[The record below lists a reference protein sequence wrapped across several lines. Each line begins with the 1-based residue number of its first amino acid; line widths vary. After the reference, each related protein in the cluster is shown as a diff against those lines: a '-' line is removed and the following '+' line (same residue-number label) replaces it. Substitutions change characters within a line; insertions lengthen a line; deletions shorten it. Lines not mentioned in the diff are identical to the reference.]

1 MKKWVKG
8 NNNEKININKLFNN
22 ILSKPVKFKKLENKR
37 TEYSSS
43 KKSPILLS
51 RKIKN
56 NNTPPN
62 KIKGNYNNNN
72 IKIYKRSDS
81 KEMKSKTLNNTFH
94 RKKRIFSIKNKNTK
108 LKNNLSNG
116 KNSKTE
122 KPKSKIKNP
131 MKFKILD
138 KGNYSSNFQSLNHT
152 GKRRFF
158 KEKRI
163 KTPKKNIGICFTNDK
178 SQISS
183 GFRKESIINCNYKT
197 FYNDKSF
204 ILCNKQKSNS
214 KYKNKTSISS
224 KEKSFI
230 LKPNKSFNKQIHIN
244 NSLEKNKNTDN
255 ILRIRNKKTNEFKEV
270 YNTFN
275 NINLYQKEI
284 NSYSYYKTNN
294 SIILNKNKKE
304 KKPRVDSLEYLSII
318 MNSIKST
325 NLTASIA
332 NKQNEINNINN
343 NKNDSYINI
352 FRKKNKEKNKL
363 SSEKTDI
370 KKYIQVKKKLYKLSN
385 IKKKKKEKEEELKK
399 YLELYKLQKNI
410 LNSNN
415 NTFYNTNTK
424 FSKTQNFNNIDKIKD
439 PNDINNKGI
448 ISNTNEFLSSIDS
461 TIVDKNNFYQGIM
474 DIQNIYSNNNFI
486 NHNIII
492 NNYSD
497 SNEENNNNK
506 NIDIIQNNKNN
517 NKNKKINSRNASELN
532 NHSAKSSD
540 IISNNKT
547 TNTNNEL
554 KEEKIDEITFT
565 YTSPVKEEEK
575 FEEKKEQEISNK
587 IDNKEKD
594 DKTDE
599 FQINE
604 LNDYSFK
611 LNNSNDSIEI
621 RENNEINSLQTS
633 KFCNSQILSNENRQS
648 KKYLLNCEELKN
660 EKIED
665 NNIISSQ
672 FPPSIQL
679 LSEKNTLE
687 NKKYEF
693 TKDELNNYKEILTSL
708 FEYLKLITQRN
719 ALNDIISYGDM
730 KYKYKIGFEIIVTLI
745 KLAPFNIIRAI
756 QQSQYYHFAFRQL
769 FIPYIIKSFN
779 KLKSYYSNDK
789 RFKEAERIIKF
800 IYKKICIKKIRLYKM
815 EDKIFNSIDIKKKS
829 LNNNSNMSI
838 KSIEELT
845 DLLNLNNKDLDM
857 ISNKDISESK
867 ENDVIEWENSLD
879 K

>member
-1 MKKWVKG
+1 
-8 NNNEKININKLFNN
+8 
-22 ILSKPVKFKKLENKR
+22 
-37 TEYSSS
+37 
-43 KKSPILLS
+43 
-51 RKIKN
+51 
-56 NNTPPN
+56 
-62 KIKGNYNNNN
+62 
-72 IKIYKRSDS
+72 
-81 KEMKSKTLNNTFH
+81 
-94 RKKRIFSIKNKNTK
+94 
-108 LKNNLSNG
+108 
-116 KNSKTE
+116 
-122 KPKSKIKNP
+122 
-131 MKFKILD
+131 
-138 KGNYSSNFQSLNHT
+138 
-152 GKRRFF
+152 
-158 KEKRI
+158 
-163 KTPKKNIGICFTNDK
+163 
-178 SQISS
+178 
-183 GFRKESIINCNYKT
+183 
-197 FYNDKSF
+197 
-204 ILCNKQKSNS
+204 
-214 KYKNKTSISS
+214 
-224 KEKSFI
+224 
-230 LKPNKSFNKQIHIN
+230 
-244 NSLEKNKNTDN
+244 
-255 ILRIRNKKTNEFKEV
+255 
-270 YNTFN
+270 
-275 NINLYQKEI
+275 
-284 NSYSYYKTNN
+284 
-294 SIILNKNKKE
+294 
-304 KKPRVDSLEYLSII
+304 

-424 FSKTQNFNNIDKIKD
+424 FSKTQNFNNIDKIKE

-648 KKYLLNCEELKN
+648 KKNLLNCEELKN

-867 ENDVIEWENSLD
+867 ENDVIDWENSLD